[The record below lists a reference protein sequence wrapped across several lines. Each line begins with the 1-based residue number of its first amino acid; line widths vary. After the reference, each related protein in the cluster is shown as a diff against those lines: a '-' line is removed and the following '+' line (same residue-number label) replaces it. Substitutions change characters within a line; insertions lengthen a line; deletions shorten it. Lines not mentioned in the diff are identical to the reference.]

1 MNRKILS
8 TIIVAAIGV
17 VGVLVILYAW
27 HLPPFEAAVP
37 ATENAYVRG
46 RITSLAPQVAG
57 YVAVVEVTD
66 FQTVHKGDV
75 IVRLDD
81 RQPRQRVE
89 QARASLAGA
98 QAALAIG
105 EQSVVSA
112 EAVVGAREAALI
124 SARAA
129 ADTAQSTADRTSAL
143 RKRGIAAEST
153 AEASGAALSQAQ
165 AGVAQAQAALATA
178 KEDVR
183 SARVAL
189 DARRADIAAAQAAVE
204 LAAIDLENTV
214 IRAPEDGR
222 LGQIGARKGQYVTA
236 GSALAAL
243 VGPDVWVIAN
253 FKETSL
259 HGMRLGQVARF
270 TVDAMQHREFTG
282 RVEAFSPATASEFS
296 LINAT
301 NATGNFTKVAQRLP
315 VRISIDPGQE
325 MSEYLRPGM
334 SVVVRV
340 DVP

>member
-1 MNRKILS
+1 MNRKLIS
-8 TIIVAAIGV
+8 TLIITAIGAL
-17 VGVLVILYAW
+17 GVLVILYAW
-27 HLPPFEAAVP
+27 HLPPFEAVVP
-37 ATENAYVRG
+37 ATENAYIRG
-46 RITSLAPQVAG
+46 RITSLSPQVAG
-57 YVAVVEVTD
+57 YVAAVEVTD
-66 FQTVHKGDV
+66 FQTVRKGDV

-89 QARASLAGA
+89 QARAALAGA

-124 SARAA
+124 SAQAA
-129 ADTAQSTADRTSAL
+129 AGTAQSTADRTSAL

-165 AGVAQAQAALATA
+165 AGVAQAQAALDTA

-189 DARRADIAAAQAAVE
+189 DAKRADIAAAQAAVE
-204 LAAIDLENTV
+204 LAAIDLENTI

-222 LGQIGARKGQYVTA
+222 LGQIGARTGQYVTA

-315 VRISIDPGQE
+315 VRISIDAGQE

>member
-1 MNRKILS
+1 MNRKLFSTLVVAGIGIL
-8 TIIVAAIGV
+8 
-17 VGVLVILYAW
+17 GVLVILYAW

-46 RITSLAPQVAG
+46 RITSLSPQVAG
-57 YVAVVEVTD
+57 YVAAVEVTD

-81 RQPRQRVE
+81 RQPRQKVE
-89 QARASLAGA
+89 QARAALAGA

-124 SARAA
+124 SAQAA
-129 ADTAQSTADRTSAL
+129 AGTAQSTADRTSAL

-165 AGVAQAQAALATA
+165 AGVAQAQAALDTA

-189 DARRADIAAAQAAVE
+189 DAKRADIAAAQAAVE
-204 LAAIDLENTV
+204 LAAIDLENTI

-222 LGQIGARKGQYVTA
+222 LGQIGARTGQYVTA